1 MKEFITN
8 DLSFAAYLTMHDV
21 KLISAKK
28 LGKSYKFT
36 FDDIDSTIDKL
47 KYTYIGSESSKFD
60 DAIRKLKIAIR
71 ERKTLQQVLNNKIE
85 EFMFKYNYND
95 LNTQNGRLKT
105 NIRTIHKPVNIKEV
119 REIINNNKHLTG
131 EELLAKIFNK
141 DDRPVIQK
149 KSIKRIIPKV
159 SMNLDI

>member
-1 MKEFITN
+1 MDNTDLIEDIIATAKEPTV
-8 DLSFAAYLTMHDV
+8 DEME
-21 KLISAKK
+21 
-28 LGKSYKFT
+28 T
-36 FDDIDSTIDKL
+36 FKNLVADWF
-47 KYTYIGSESSKFD
+47 KYD

-85 EFMFKYNYND
+85 DFMFKYNYND

-105 NIRTIHKPVNIKEV
+105 NVKNVYKPINIKEV

-141 DDRPVIQK
+141 DEREMVVK
-149 KSIKRIIPKV
+149 KTIRRIIPKV
-159 SMNLDI
+159 SMSLDI